1 LKTYKE
7 SRTRAID
14 YIEKNLVNSK
24 IAISK
29 ELRIHQHDLDKIKN
43 YVSMDSPTL
52 SEIDLYGQGFA
63 YLLSSDNF
71 SYGGKTADSIEDSI
85 LIGSVLN
92 GGFEV
97 VSKDKPDS
105 WEIDPPGDW
114 KISQEQPYEA
124 YRCMQTTQSW
134 SWLWQEVFVKP
145 KRWYA
150 AEVQVRSDII
160 VEGKGDYDNTFFTLE
175 CLDKDNRVIRTG
187 WGIVTAFPRWDIREN
202 KIYAP
207 QNTRKIR
214 IKLAKRLGEGSV
226 WFDDVRFMEVP
237 YLKLPKENIVKSFG
251 SGRVRLDLYSVE
263 PKVNIYKID
272 ENFARAALK

>member
-97 VSKDKPDS
+97 VSKDKPNS

-175 CLDKDNRVIRTG
+175 CLDKDNRVIRTE